1 LATVA
6 LGEAGKP
13 DCSHERYG
21 AMKKVRI
28 IGAGMDPWNMPEG
41 FNDLIYGADIL
52 VAGGRFLALF
62 QDFKGEAIPVKG
74 DLDKVFKRIEE
85 EADRDREVV
94 VLADGDPLFFG
105 IGRRLMDFLGK
116 DRVEFH
122 PNVTTLQVAASLLKI
137 PWEDIRT
144 VSLHGRKDIRPL
156 LRALAFSDRVGVYT
170 GDAQGP
176 ALVARVLR
184 DRGIETFAM
193 TVLEDLCR
201 EGQKVREVSLEEA
214 EKLQFSHLNF
224 LLLRR
229 VRQPEIPLGLGIEDD
244 SYVHERGMITKREI
258 RVVALALMR
267 VRPGNTVWD
276 LGAGC
281 GSVAIEA
288 SCFSREGRVYA
299 VEKDRER
306 AQQIG
311 ENIRR
316 TGAYG
321 VEVVEGTMPGC
332 LVSLPDPD
340 RVFLGGGLRHGQ
352 EILEPVA
359 ERLRPGGRM
368 VVNAVLMGSLWQV
381 KGYLETLKWPFGIT
395 QVHVARSR
403 ETSGDLRL
411 EGLNPVFVLSA
422 QKPKD

>member
-1 LATVA
+1 
-6 LGEAGKP
+6 
-13 DCSHERYG
+13 
-21 AMKKVRI
+21 MKKVRI
-28 IGAGMDPWNMPEG
+28 IGAGMDPRNMPEG
-41 FNDLIYGADIL
+41 INDLICGADLL
-52 VAGGRFLALF
+52 VAGERLLAPF
-62 QDFKGEAIPVKG
+62 QDFEGEMVPVKG
-74 DLDKVFKRIEE
+74 ALERVFKRIGE

-105 IGRRLMDFLGK
+105 IGRKLMEFLGK

-122 PNVTTLQVAASLLKI
+122 PNITTLQVAASLLKI
-137 PWEDIRT
+137 PWEDIKT
-144 VSLHGRKDIRPL
+144 VSLHGRKDMWPL

-176 ALVARVLR
+176 ALVARILR
-184 DRGIETFAM
+184 DRGIDTFSM
-193 TVLEDLCR
+193 TVLEDLCM
-201 EGQKVREVSLEEA
+201 EGQKVREVPLDEA
-214 EKLQFSHLNF
+214 EKLEFSPLNF

-229 VRQPEIPLGLGIEDD
+229 VRQSEIPLGVGIEDD
-244 SYVHERGMITKREI
+244 SFVHERGMITKREI

-267 VRPGNTVWD
+267 VRPGDTVWD

-288 SCFSREGRVYA
+288 SYLAREGRVYA

-306 AQQIG
+306 ARQIG

-321 VEVVEGTMPGC
+321 VEVVEGAMPGC
-332 LVSLPDPD
+332 LSSLPEPD
-340 RVFLGGGLRHGQ
+340 RIFLGGGLRHGR

-381 KGYLETLKWPFGIT
+381 KVYLEALKWPFDVI
-395 QVHVARSR
+395 QVDVARSR
-403 ETSGDLRL
+403 ETSGDMRL